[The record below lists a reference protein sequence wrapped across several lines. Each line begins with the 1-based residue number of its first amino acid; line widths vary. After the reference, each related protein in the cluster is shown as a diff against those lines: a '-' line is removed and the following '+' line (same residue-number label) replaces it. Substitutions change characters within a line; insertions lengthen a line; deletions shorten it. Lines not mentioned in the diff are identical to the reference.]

1 MAPQPADL
9 RPAAAVAA
17 LAVPPGEK
25 KSGSVPAPSL
35 AQLELEEGPV
45 RYAGYAGRVAQ
56 FVRGAERVSSVR
68 HLAYASDVGEAFRP
82 TVPRWAVNATYGIA
96 VGYVAADVVS
106 QSAKASLAGADRTEV
121 ARVAAQTTT
130 FQLLASIL
138 TPFVAIH
145 SQVALF
151 SKLLKNTPAAKFG
164 PSAAGLALIPF
175 LPLVDEPIEHA
186 VEQAF
191 GALWPRSA
199 EQAAAHAVVASS
211 HHEQHTKQA

>member
-1 MAPQPADL
+1 MAPPPADL

-25 KSGSVPAPSL
+25 KSGREPAL

-56 FVRGAERVSSVR
+56 FVRAAERVSSVR

-82 TVPRWAVNATYGIA
+82 TVPRWAVNATYGVA

-106 QSAKASLAGADRTEV
+106 QSAKASMAGADSTEV

-199 EQAAAHAVVASS
+199 EQAAAHAAVASS
-211 HHEQHTKQA
+211 HHGQHTKQA